1 MIPLCWFRHGLAALT
16 LIVAG
21 VTGLAASPPASPV
34 ATPATAPA
42 ALATEWAPLAFLV
55 GHWEADGGGSPGS
68 STGRFSFES
77 VAEGHAMLRRN
88 ESISS
93 SGKHTDIML
102 IHIEANGGFGATY
115 ADNEG
120 HVIRYTV
127 TASAEPKG
135 AIFLSDASS
144 GGPRFRL
151 TYRLNPDRTVA
162 IAFDVA
168 PPGATEFKN
177 YVQGVGRRK

>member
-1 MIPLCWFRHGLAALT
+1 MRGIVRLFSRRGFATLVLVVAAASGSAAAFAQAHSAAAAGLAA
-16 LIVAG
+16 
-21 VTGLAASPPASPV
+21 
-34 ATPATAPA
+34 
-42 ALATEWAPLAFLV
+42 EWAPLAFLV
-55 GHWEADGGGSPGS
+55 GGWEADGGGAPGA

-77 VAEGHAMLRRN
+77 VADGHALLRRN

-102 IHIEANGGFGATY
+102 IHYDGAGGFGATY

-120 HVIRYTV
+120 HLIRYAV
-127 TASAEPKG
+127 TPSAEPKG
-135 AIFLSDASS
+135 AVFLSDASS

-151 TYRLNPDRTVA
+151 TYRLNPDGTVA
-162 IAFDVA
+162 IAFDIA